1 MSVQLNHT
9 IVHANDAPEAAAFF
23 SDVLGL
29 PAPRPFGPFLVVEL
43 AHGLSFDFMTV
54 AGEYTP
60 QHYAFL
66 VTEPEFDA
74 IYGRILERGLEHWP
88 DPHGVGP
95 TNTINHNDGGRG
107 VYWQDPAGN
116 YLEILTVPYGGWP
129 T

>member
-9 IVHANDAPEAAAFF
+9 IVHSHDAHEAATSFAEMF
-23 SDVLGL
+23 GL
-29 PAPRPFGPFLVVEL
+29 AAPRPFGPFLMVEL
-43 AHGLSFDFMTV
+43 ANGVSLDFITD
-54 AGEYTP
+54 AGDYTP

-74 IYGRILERGLEHWP
+74 IYGRILERGIEHFP

-95 TNTINHNDGGRG
+95 VNSINHNDGGRG
-107 VYWQDPAGN
+107 VYWQDPADN

-129 T
+129 S